1 MGMRILC
8 SVFHAM
14 LVPRFDKMAVKTKCM
29 YNSLSFFQCV
39 PHNEWDCRIT
49 EKNNFILS
57 RKYLA
62 CIILLAYAT
71 IWLVHKQIMGKVFGL
86 AQKWKFWSTWKFDKN
101 SFVIATV
108 SNAFP
113 DNLFFFCCWKSIN
126 NDQVP
131 NVQIPPHPLL
141 LPPKIRTIQQNA
153 NSNGCQHRP
162 HFLLKLEIFSFF
174 VEKVRLLAVPDGC
187 GFYVSRESLL
197 TPPLK

>member
-1 MGMRILC
+1 MNEIVESLKKQLYSQQKISCLHHSTSLC
-8 SVFHAM
+8 NNLIGSQTNNG
-14 LVPRFDKMAVKTKCM
+14 K
-29 YNSLSFFQCV
+29 SL
-39 PHNEWDCRIT
+39 
-49 EKNNFILS
+49 
-57 RKYLA
+57 
-62 CIILLAYAT
+62 
-71 IWLVHKQIMGKVFGL
+71 GL

-174 VEKVRLLAVPDGC
+174 VEKVRLVAVPDGC
-187 GFYVSRESLL
+187 GFYVSRQSLL